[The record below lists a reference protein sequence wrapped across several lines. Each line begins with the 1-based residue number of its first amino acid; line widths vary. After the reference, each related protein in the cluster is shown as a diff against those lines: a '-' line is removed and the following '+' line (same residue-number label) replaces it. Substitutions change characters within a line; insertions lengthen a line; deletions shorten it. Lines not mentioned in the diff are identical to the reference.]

1 MSISLKFKGKTYRK
15 LFSNLEPPHQQAEL
29 VVHGRLQ
36 NLEGKKKSQK
46 RCLLSFNLSSV
57 SLNVLR

>member
-36 NLEGKKKSQK
+36 NLEGKKKIPKKMFAQ
-46 RCLLSFNLSSV
+46 L
-57 SLNVLR
+57 

>member
-15 LFSNLEPPHQQAEL
+15 LFSNLEPPRQQAEL

-36 NLEGKKKSQK
+36 KREGKKNPKEDVCSALIF
-46 RCLLSFNLSSV
+46 RLLV
-57 SLNVLR
+57 

>member
-36 NLEGKKKSQK
+36 NLEGKKKNPKEDVCSALIF
-46 RCLLSFNLSSV
+46 RLLV
-57 SLNVLR
+57 